1 VCGIAGAFEP
11 ARASTEDAA
20 RGAVEAMTA
29 TLRHRGPDDDGVW
42 VDPGAGIGL
51 GSRRLAVIDLS
62 REGHQP
68 MASASGR
75 YVIGFNG
82 EIYNFRALRRDL
94 EARGH
99 SFRGHSD
106 TEVLLAAIEE
116 WGLLPALERS
126 NGMFG
131 LALWDRTERTLRL
144 ARDRL
149 GEKPLYYGWAGRTLL
164 FGSELKALRA
174 HPAFTAE
181 IDRAALTQFLRHKY
195 VPAPRS
201 IYRGV
206 AKLPPGSV
214 ISVDAAGRTSS
225 PASYWSAVDA
235 ARAGLED
242 RFRGSI
248 DEAADA
254 LDECLRESVRL
265 RLVAD
270 VPLGAFL
277 SGGIDSSTVVAMMQA
292 QSDRPVQTFTIGVRQ
307 PGYDEARDA
316 AAVARHLGTDHT
328 ELYVTADQA
337 RAVIPRLPEIYDEPF
352 ADSSQ
357 IPTFLVAGLAREH
370 VTVSLS
376 GDGGDEVFGG
386 YNRYAWGRAVWQRAG
401 WLPPGM
407 RRAGARGLRALSPS
421 SWERMFTA
429 AGPLLPRRMRQRNPG
444 EKLHKLAGAL
454 EARDVDGMYRSLIS
468 HWRDPGSVVLGAE
481 EPRPDAE
488 HGDGITDPTRRMML
502 LDTVTYLP
510 DDILVKL
517 DRATMAV
524 SLEGRVPYLD
534 HRVVELAW
542 RMPLSMHVS
551 NGVGKRLLRRVL
563 HRYVPPTL
571 VDRPK
576 WGFGVPTGAWL
587 RGPLREW
594 AESLLDPSR
603 LRREG
608 FFDPRPI
615 RAVWS
620 EHLSGRRNRQYELWD
635 VLMFQAWLES
645 ADRAAVA
652 A

>member
-1 VCGIAGAFEP
+1 VCGIAGVLEP
-11 ARASTEDAA
+11 RRESAQPAL
-20 RGAVEAMTA
+20 RGAVERMTE
-29 TLRHRGPDDDGVW
+29 TLRHRGPDDEGVW
-42 VDPGAGIGL
+42 VEPGIGL
-51 GSRRLAVIDLS
+51 ASRRLAVIDLS

-75 YVIGFNG
+75 YVLAFNG
-82 EIYNFRALRRDL
+82 EIYNFRALRADL
-94 EARGH
+94 EGQGH
-99 SFRGHSD
+99 RFRGHSD

-126 NGMFG
+126 NGMFA
-131 LALWDRTERTLRL
+131 LALWDRRERVLRL

-174 HPAFTAE
+174 HPAFSAE
-181 IDRAALTQFLRHKY
+181 VDRAALTQFLRHKY

-214 ISVDAAGRTSS
+214 VSVDASGTISS
-225 PASYWSAVDA
+225 PATYWSAIDA
-235 ARAGLED
+235 ARTGRDEP
-242 RFRGSI
+242 FRGSI
-248 DEAADA
+248 DEAAEELDA
-254 LDECLRESVRL
+254 CLRDAVRL
-265 RLVAD
+265 RMEAD

-292 QSDRPVQTFTIGVRQ
+292 QSDRPVRTFTIGVRQ

-337 RAVIPRLPEIYDEPF
+337 RAVIPRLP
-352 ADSSQ
+352 
-357 IPTFLVAGLAREH
+357 
-370 VTVSLS
+370 VSLS

-386 YNRYAWGRAVWQRAG
+386 YNRYAWGRAVWRRAG

-421 SWERMFTA
+421 SWERVFAA

-454 EARDVDGMYRSLIS
+454 EARDIDGMYRSLVS
-468 HWRDPGSVVLGAE
+468 HWRDPAAVVLGAE
-481 EPRPDAE
+481 EPRDGLAD
-488 HGDGITDPTRRMML
+488 GDGIPDPIRRMML
-502 LDTVTYLP
+502 
-510 DDILVKL
+510 L

-551 NGVGKRLLRRVL
+551 NSVGKRLLRRVL
-563 HRYVPPTL
+563 HRYVPPAL

-594 AESLLDPSR
+594 AESLLEPSR

-615 RAVWS
+615 RAAWS

-645 ADRAAVA
+645 AERAAVA